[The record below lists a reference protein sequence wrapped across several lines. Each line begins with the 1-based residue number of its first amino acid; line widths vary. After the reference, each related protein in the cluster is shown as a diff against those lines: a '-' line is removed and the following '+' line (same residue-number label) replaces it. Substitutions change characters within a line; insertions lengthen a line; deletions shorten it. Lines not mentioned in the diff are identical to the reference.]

1 MKRRKQRTAVILLLS
16 MLIGMICQGISY
28 VEPKAQASSESYHF
42 TEGEAVEPYSVD
54 LSGMNTV
61 VTGSN
66 IVIEATNLFSQYTD
80 MKYFSSI
87 RVSYKLN
94 YKDQSK
100 MEEELA
106 KEEERLREEACDDS
120 ITLSEGAWFARVVNC
135 SLYVKNST
143 DTVIYESHNS
153 TMDFSQYQISL
164 NDWKNSSNADSTTKY
179 QFRIGIS
186 SYSNFGP
193 LQVETIEVTSIEFI
207 PYENAVYG
215 EKVVKPTASPEPE
228 NDLADPRTPIPAE
241 KDYSIKTGKVENFSV
256 NLNRY
261 QTSFSRSWIYFD
273 LRDEF
278 GVNWYRQENYSAV
291 RINYQIEYF
300 EESERPENSEAN
312 YWFLE
317 SIKFA
322 MVDIPEEIDGYSG
335 DYYESTKYIARPWIG
350 TEVIIPF
357 EYNDYIGEFDEVP
370 QIVGINIQP
379 LSYRSQWPEEV
390 KSVSITGIEFIAKED
405 AVYPTSFITPEP
417 SVSPTPTVTVT
428 PTVTPKNTETPII
441 SPVTTVPPL
450 PTGAVDNKIQKVQ
463 NVKAKVAKA
472 KSVKLFWKPIREAD
486 GYEIYRSTKKSRGF
500 KKIATVAWN
509 KDNFTDQKAK
519 RNQTYYYKV
528 RAYASEGNSC
538 VYGPYSA
545 CRKQMVRRKAPSFTL
560 KKKKTPQGISYISI
574 HMKTWSDP
582 NVEIRVRKKKKKYVK
597 IPLTHPNIKKN
608 KKVFNFQYSPGK
620 KMWFQIRT
628 YRKNKGK
635 KQYSYTTTKRI

>member
-1 MKRRKQRTAVILLLS
+1 MKRRNQRTAVILLFTILLG
-16 MLIGMICQGISY
+16 LIYQGIPY
-28 VEPKAQASSESYHF
+28 AEPKAQASSESYHF
-42 TEGEAVEPYSVD
+42 AEGEAVEPYSVD
-54 LSGMNTV
+54 LSGVNTV
-61 VTGSN
+61 TTRSALEIEVTN
-66 IVIEATNLFSQYTD
+66 IFPKYTD

-87 RVSYKLN
+87 RVSYKLT
-94 YKDQSK
+94 YKEQSK

-106 KEEERLREEACDDS
+106 KEEERLREEICDDS
-120 ITLSEGAWFARVVNC
+120 ITLSEGDWFVREAYC

-143 DTVIYESHNS
+143 DNQIYESYNN
-153 TMDFSQYQISL
+153 TMDFSQCQISL
-164 NDWKNSSNADSTTKY
+164 DDWKNNSGADSTIKY
-179 QFRIGIS
+179 QFRIRIN

-193 LQVETIEVTSIEFI
+193 LQVETMQVTSIEFI

-215 EKVVKPTASPEPE
+215 EKVVKPTASPKPE
-228 NDLADPRTPIPAE
+228 NDLEDPQTPIPAE
-241 KDYSIKTGKVENFSV
+241 KEYSTKTGKVENFSV

-291 RINYQIEYF
+291 RINYQVEYF
-300 EESERPENSEAN
+300 EESERPENSEAD

-317 SIKFA
+317 SIKFM
-322 MVDIPEEIDGYSG
+322 MVDNPEEINGYSG
-335 DYYESTKYIARPWIG
+335 DGNEPMKYVARPWIG
-350 TEVIIPF
+350 TEVILPF
-357 EYNDYIGEFDEVP
+357 EYNDYFGEIGEVP

-379 LSYRSQWPEEV
+379 LSLKCHWPEEV

-405 AVYPTSFITPEP
+405 AAYPASFITPEP
-417 SVSPTPTVTVT
+417 SVTPTPTVTET
-428 PTVTPKNTETPII
+428 PTVTP
-441 SPVTTVPPL
+441 VTTAPPL
-450 PTGAVDNKIQKVQ
+450 PTGAVSNKMQQVQ

-472 KSVKLFWKPIREAD
+472 KSIKLFWKPIREAD
-486 GYEIYRSTKKSRGF
+486 GYEVYRSTKKSSGF
-500 KKIATVAWN
+500 KKIATVEWN
-509 KDNFTDQKAK
+509 KDNFMDHKVK

-528 RAYASEGNSC
+528 RAYASEGNSRS
-538 VYGPYSA
+538 YGPYSA

-620 KMWFQIRT
+620 RMWFQIRT
-628 YRKNKGK
+628 YRKSKGK

>member
-1 MKRRKQRTAVILLLS
+1 MKRSNQRTAVILLFSIL
-16 MLIGMICQGISY
+16 MGMIFQGIPY
-28 VEPKAQASSESYHF
+28 VEPKVQASSESYHF

-278 GVNWYRQENYSAV
+278 GVN
-291 RINYQIEYF
+291 
-300 EESERPENSEAN
+300 
-312 YWFLE
+312 
-317 SIKFA
+317 
-322 MVDIPEEIDGYSG
+322 
-335 DYYESTKYIARPWIG
+335 
-350 TEVIIPF
+350 
-357 EYNDYIGEFDEVP
+357 
-370 QIVGINIQP
+370 
-379 LSYRSQWPEEV
+379 
-390 KSVSITGIEFIAKED
+390 
-405 AVYPTSFITPEP
+405 
-417 SVSPTPTVTVT
+417 
-428 PTVTPKNTETPII
+428 
-441 SPVTTVPPL
+441 
-450 PTGAVDNKIQKVQ
+450 
-463 NVKAKVAKA
+463 
-472 KSVKLFWKPIREAD
+472 
-486 GYEIYRSTKKSRGF
+486 
-500 KKIATVAWN
+500 
-509 KDNFTDQKAK
+509 
-519 RNQTYYYKV
+519 
-528 RAYASEGNSC
+528 
-538 VYGPYSA
+538 
-545 CRKQMVRRKAPSFTL
+545 
-560 KKKKTPQGISYISI
+560 
-574 HMKTWSDP
+574 
-582 NVEIRVRKKKKKYVK
+582 
-597 IPLTHPNIKKN
+597 
-608 KKVFNFQYSPGK
+608 
-620 KMWFQIRT
+620 
-628 YRKNKGK
+628 
-635 KQYSYTTTKRI
+635 

>member
-1 MKRRKQRTAVILLLS
+1 MKRINQRTAVFLLFS
-16 MLIGMICQGISY
+16 ILIGFIFQGIPY
-28 VEPKAQASSESYHF
+28 VEPKVQASSESYHF
-42 TEGEAVEPYSVD
+42 KEGEAVEPYSVD
-54 LSGMNTV
+54 LSGVNTV
-61 VTGSN
+61 TTGSK
-66 IVIEATNLFSQYTD
+66 IGIEVTNLFPQYTD

-87 RVSYKLN
+87 RVSYKLT

-120 ITLSEGAWFARVVNC
+120 ITLSEGAWYAEDAYC

-143 DTVIYESHNS
+143 DTEIYESYNY
-153 TMDFSQYQISL
+153 TMDFSQCQISL
-164 NDWKNSSNADSTTKY
+164 DDWKNNSDADSTIKY
-179 QFRIGIS
+179 QFSIGIH

-193 LQVETIEVTSIEFI
+193 LQVKTMQVTSIEFI

-215 EKVVKPTASPEPE
+215 EKVVKPTATPKPE
-228 NDLADPRTPIPAE
+228 NNLADPQTPIPAE
-241 KDYSIKTGKVENFSV
+241 KDYSTKTGKVENFSV

-261 QTSFSRSWIYFD
+261 QTSFSRSWIFFD

-291 RINYQIEYF
+291 RINYQVEYF
-300 EESERPENSEAN
+300 EESERPKNSEAD
-312 YWFLE
+312 YWFLK

-322 MVDIPEEIDGYSG
+322 MVTDPEEINGYSG
-335 DYYESTKYIARPWIG
+335 TVNEPMKHVARPWIG

-357 EYNDYIGEFDEVP
+357 EYNADGLEFGEVP

-379 LSYRSQWPEEV
+379 LSLKCHWPKEV
-390 KSVSITGIEFIAKED
+390 KNVSITGIEFIAKED

-417 SVSPTPTVTVT
+417 SVTPTPTVTVT
-428 PTVTPKNTETPII
+428 PTITPVSTAPTLPT
-441 SPVTTVPPL
+441 VTTSS
-450 PTGAVDNKIQKVQ
+450 KIQKVQ
-463 NVKAKVAKA
+463 NLKASVSKT
-472 KSVKLFWKPIREAD
+472 KSVKLSWPPIKEAD
-486 GYEIYRSTKKSRGF
+486 GYEIYRSTKKSSGF

-509 KDNFTDQKAK
+509 KDNFTDQKVK

-528 RAYASEGNSC
+528 RAYASEGNSL

-608 KKVFNFQYSPGK
+608 KKVFNFQYSPEK

>member
-1 MKRRKQRTAVILLLS
+1 MKRRNQRTAVILLFSIL
-16 MLIGMICQGISY
+16 MGMIFQGIPY
-28 VEPKAQASSESYHF
+28 AEPKAQVSSESYHF

-54 LSGMNTV
+54 LSGVNTMA
-61 VTGSN
+61 TGSK
-66 IVIEATNLFSQYTD
+66 IGIEVTNLFPQYTD

-87 RVSYKLN
+87 RVSYKLT

-106 KEEERLREEACDDS
+106 KEEERLREETFDDS
-120 ITLSEGAWFARVVNC
+120 ITLSEGDWFVRTAYC
-135 SLYVKNST
+135 SLDVKNST
-143 DTVIYESHNS
+143 DTTIYESS
-153 TMDFSQYQISL
+153 DTTLDFSKCQISL
-164 NDWKNSSNADSTTKY
+164 DDWKNNSKADSTIKY
-179 QFRIGIS
+179 QFRIAIS
-186 SYSNFGP
+186 SYANFGP
-193 LQVETIEVTSIEFI
+193 LQVDTIQVTSIEFI

-215 EKVVKPTASPEPE
+215 EKVVKPTASPKPE
-228 NDLADPRTPIPAE
+228 NDLADPQTPIPTE
-241 KDYSIKTGKVENFSV
+241 KDYSIKTGNVENFSV

-291 RINYQIEYF
+291 RINYQVEYF

-357 EYNDYIGEFDEVP
+357 EYNDYIGEFGEVP

-441 SPVTTVPPL
+441 SPVTTAPPL

-472 KSVKLFWKPIREAD
+472 KSVKLSWKPIREAD
-486 GYEIYRSTKKSRGF
+486 GYEIYRSTKKSSGF

-509 KDNFTDQKAK
+509 KDNFTDQKVK

-528 RAYASEGNSC
+528 RAYASEGNSR

-608 KKVFNFQYSPGK
+608 KKVFNFQYYPGRRCG
-620 KMWFQIRT
+620 FR
-628 YRKNKGK
+628 
-635 KQYSYTTTKRI
+635 